1 MSPPYIKKPIVCE
14 NVIICVTPASQHIHY
29 IDTNLDGDCQFS
41 YRDISSQSGWVFSE
55 VVFGLDSIFSIRII
69 REDNRINLSGTDQN
83 KRMDMQD
90 KS

>member
-1 MSPPYIKKPIVCE
+1 MLVAVSRSP
-14 NVIICVTPASQHIHY
+14 QHIHY
-29 IDTNLDGDCQFS
+29 IDTNLDEDCQFS
-41 YRDISSQSGWVFSE
+41 YRDISSQCGWVFSE